1 MNEWV
6 SDIRL
11 YMLNIGA
18 LAISM
23 SDIEMIL
30 KISLLVLSI
39 GYTVNKWFL
48 LKNKKENEKD

>member
-23 SDIEMIL
+23 TDIEMIL
-30 KISLLVLSI
+30 KISLLVVSI

-48 LKNKKENEKD
+48 LKEKKENEEN